1 MHLFR
6 CSNMKRRRGQS
17 SDSDKL
23 AENWSFFD
31 ESPDELVFEILI
43 RLPREAAVLC
53 KAVCK
58 RWCALISDG
67 DYFITRFI
75 HHRHHLLE
83 ADRPFSLV
91 VQTNFLSVRPLPA
104 QSERMILV
112 QIISQK
118 LFKGKLYEGI
128 VDMRFIPCV
137 QRPLP
142 FQPMMHGPLEFQL
155 EASCADLLLCS
166 YNNPSTSLTVYH
178 ICNMVTRQ
186 WVALPPIRM
195 DSKAADVGFLYD
207 PVTCSVCNQGH
218 TQSEFNA
225 LYNYRLVRIPLCRLF
240 RVRIHSKLKIQ
251 IFSSKEGRWTNSVVP
266 LPRSLRTR
274 FGKSRMIA
282 YNRMLHML
290 TDGGVIVFDPFRET
304 QQVSRIIDLPVLS
317 IPMLISSNICLGTSW
332 GQLRLSIM
340 SGEGADSALDV
351 WELEDYK
358 NGKWCMAYKISTQNL
373 VFRGIKF
380 NSDFCCCEVLA
391 FHPNNRNIIY
401 LGISKY
407 QAQYV
412 VQCDMQQ
419 KNRLKVL
426 YQPKHLRGMCGGRLS
441 WVNTFALVHHSWP
454 TPMLSL
460 A

>member
-1 MHLFR
+1 
-6 CSNMKRRRGQS
+6 MKSRRGQS

-23 AENWSFFD
+23 EENWRFFG
-31 ESPDELVFEILI
+31 ELPDELVFEILI
-43 RLPREAAVLC
+43 RLPREAAVRF

-58 RWCALISDG
+58 RWCAVISDG

-91 VQTNFLSVRPLPA
+91 VQTDFLSVRPLPA

-112 QIISQK
+112 QIISKK

-142 FQPMMHGPLEFQL
+142 FQPMMYGPLEFQL
-155 EASCADLLLCS
+155 EASFADLLLCS

-195 DSKAADVGFLYD
+195 DSRAAAVGFLFD
-207 PVTCSVCNQGH
+207 PVTCSLCNQGK

-225 LYNYRLVRIPLCRLF
+225 LYNYRLVRIPLDRLF
-240 RVRIHSKLKIQ
+240 RVSFHSKLKIQ
-251 IFSSKEGRWTNSVVP
+251 IFSSEEDRWTNSVVP
-266 LPRSLRTR
+266 LPRSLNKR

-290 TDGGVIVFDPFRET
+290 TGDGVIVFDPFRET
-304 QQVSRIIDLPVLS
+304 QQVSRIIDLPLS
-317 IPMLISSNICLGTSW
+317 IPML
-332 GQLRLSIM
+332 
-340 SGEGADSALDV
+340 
-351 WELEDYK
+351 
-358 NGKWCMAYKISTQNL
+358 
-373 VFRGIKF
+373 
-380 NSDFCCCEVLA
+380 
-391 FHPNNRNIIY
+391 
-401 LGISKY
+401 
-407 QAQYV
+407 
-412 VQCDMQQ
+412 
-419 KNRLKVL
+419 
-426 YQPKHLRGMCGGRLS
+426 
-441 WVNTFALVHHSWP
+441 
-454 TPMLSL
+454 
-460 A
+460 